1 MRTFNC
7 GHIKPEEDVPTL
19 EKLSV
24 ITKPLSTK
32 KNKNSISRGRG
43 RRISEL
49 QASLVYIVSSRTARA
64 T

>member
-7 GHIKPEEDVPTL
+7 GHIKPEDIPTL

-32 KNKNSISRGRG
+32 KQ
-43 RRISEL
+43 EL
-49 QASLVYIVSSRTARA
+49 HIQRQGQEDL
-64 T
+64 